1 MAKPGW
7 KKIFWAMPFIFHALA
22 AYSAGYPGEVFST
35 FSFSTRAQGM
45 GQAYTA
51 ASDDSA
57 GIFSNPASLKLN
69 RNIGIESFWSSLLMG
84 ESGGVFYANP
94 EICWAADFEYLRS
107 DQGESRNGLGEA
119 EGSFQERLSQAGI
132 TYSDRLKF
140 RKDLYFGLRAKFLK
154 QELFTEKDSGWG
166 LDGGLLWDVIG
177 RETASPDE
185 IFCPLSLGI
194 RIQNI
199 VSPRLRLGSEEE
211 TYPLNLRFGETLRL
225 KNGRYVFAFDQSL
238 DQLKYFAWYL
248 GLEIN
253 PVPGLSFRLG
263 KNIKESS
270 IGIGINILSFSLD
283 MAHTFHEAG
292 SRQLVTLKINL
303 GWTGSLRDQELK
315 KKEEELK
322 ALEEDLFK
330 INLRTRKNP
339 GITPEAR
346 EAARFRLNHT
356 RELYDGKE
364 YYKSLK
370 ELAALNEV
378 LSGEREYEEILH
390 MTKAQ
395 LLISQNKYREAK
407 AVLYEGLVIE
417 PDSEKLIHMLKRL
430 DRLMEYI
437 RE

>member
-1 MAKPGW
+1 
-7 KKIFWAMPFIFHALA
+7 
-22 AYSAGYPGEVFST
+22 
-35 FSFSTRAQGM
+35 
-45 GQAYTA
+45 
-51 ASDDSA
+51 
-57 GIFSNPASLKLN
+57 
-69 RNIGIESFWSSLLMG
+69 
-84 ESGGVFYANP
+84 
-94 EICWAADFEYLRS
+94 
-107 DQGESRNGLGEA
+107 
-119 EGSFQERLSQAGI
+119 
-132 TYSDRLKF
+132 
-140 RKDLYFGLRAKFLK
+140 
-154 QELFTEKDSGWG
+154 
-166 LDGGLLWDVIG
+166 
-177 RETASPDE
+177 
-185 IFCPLSLGI
+185 
-194 RIQNI
+194 
-199 VSPRLRLGSEEE
+199 
-211 TYPLNLRFGETLRL
+211 L